1 MSGSSIKDFIK
12 KLKGCHEERIRQ
24 LANTIGTIWS
34 TTGESS
40 NISVKLTQQIRDLKN
55 IPSNTDDIDT
65 GPLNELIVLLKQTV
79 QNNEL
84 TKSYKNL
91 RDSIEKYAEKIECP
105 PEQED
110 EPIDKAIKYLIEFA
124 KTRKDSEMI
133 IDNIILIYTIIS
145 KIYYNTLYHP
155 NQGKKVNRND
165 KQQYIA
171 LGSGGGSLFSN
182 IDNDEIS
189 EYVKNTLK
197 AMSDSHFIQGFFNN
211 NELKSYSYTDTG
223 TYPIIS
229 YKTSKKMINTEI
241 EEFIKQIEIVFDY
254 LKNVEKKEY
263 DAYVEK
269 KGKKGTK
276 AKEFFDK
283 ILLID
288 TKYRLG
294 TLFKTGWRKGFG
306 EFHDIVRGRLFPT
319 EKALNRSS
327 RMSRRAPQPKG
338 IKQHRRRRQS
348 RVTQPPKMTRKT
360 IKGGP
365 PLHSPPRVTSGY
377 AKPQPGISIIKVE
390 DLKRNEAQRLKR
402 EKAKGRR
409 TPGWNSSNSRE
420 DFTKYYRDG
429 DRQRSNMK
437 PTYGPRGGNKTRKKK
452 RKKRNT
458 TRNKKRHKKKKHK
471 TRYKKRKKKKRTR
484 KNK

>member
-1 MSGSSIKDFIK
+1 MSGSSIEDFIK
-12 KLKGCHEERIRQ
+12 KLKKCHEERIIQ

-40 NISVKLTQQIRDLKN
+40 NISVILTQQIRDLKN

-65 GPLNELIVLLKQTV
+65 GPLNELIGLLKQTV
-79 QNNEL
+79 QNDEL

-110 EPIDKAIKYLIEFA
+110 EPIDKAIKYLNEFA

-145 KIYYNTLYHP
+145 KIYYNTLYSKA
-155 NQGKKVNRND
+155 GKRKNRNV

-171 LGSGGGSLFSN
+171 LGSGSGALFSN

-189 EYVKNTLK
+189 KYVKTTLK
-197 AMSDSHFIQGFFNN
+197 AMSASHFIQGFFNN

-223 TYPIIS
+223 SYPIIS
-229 YKTSKKMINTEI
+229 YQTSGTMQNTKI

-254 LKNVEKKEY
+254 LKDVEKKEY
-263 DAYVEK
+263 DAYVI
-269 KGKKGTK
+269 KKGTK
-276 AKEFFDK
+276 AKEIFDK
-283 ILLID
+283 ILLIG
-288 TKYRLG
+288 TEYRLG
-294 TLFKTGWRKGFG
+294 TLFKTGWRKDFG
-306 EFHDIVRGRLFPT
+306 EFHDDVRVKLFPT
-319 EKALNRSS
+319 KKAVNGRPQTP
-327 RMSRRAPQPKG
+327 RRTQQPKG
-338 IKQHRRRRQS
+338 IKPSRRTRPS
-348 RVTQPPKMTRKT
+348 RETQPPKRRRKS

-365 PLHSPPRVTSGY
+365 PRGTSGY
-377 AKPQPGISIIKVE
+377 AKQPPDVPMFDVNK
-390 DLKRNEAQRLKR
+390 LKRDEANRLKR
-402 EKAKGRR
+402 KKANRQGRR
-409 TPGWNSSNSRE
+409 RPGWNSSNSQRGFE
-420 DFTKYYRDG
+420 RDHWDG
-429 DRQRSNMK
+429 KVERRHIK
-437 PTYGPRGGNKTRKKK
+437 RTYGPRGGNKTRKKK

>member
-1 MSGSSIKDFIK
+1 MSGSSIKDFIE
-12 KLKGCHEERIRQ
+12 KLKKCHEERIRQ

-40 NISVKLTQQIRDLKN
+40 NISGNLTRRINNLKN

-65 GPLNELIVLLKQTV
+65 GKLNKLIGLLKQTV
-79 QNNEL
+79 QKNEL
-84 TKSYKNL
+84 TNSYKNL
-91 RDSIEKYAEKIECP
+91 RNSIEKYAEKIECP

-110 EPIDKAIKYLIEFA
+110 EPIDKAIKYLTEFA
-124 KTRKDSEMI
+124 ESRQDYKMI

-145 KIYYNTLYHP
+145 KIYYNTLYP
-155 NQGKKVNRND
+155 KAGNKVNRNY

-171 LGSGGGSLFSN
+171 LGSGDGSLFSN

-189 EYVKNTLK
+189 EDVKKTLK
-197 AMSDSHFIQGFFNN
+197 AMSTSQFIQGFFIN
-211 NELKSYSYTDTG
+211 NELTSYSYTDTG

-229 YKTSKKMINTEI
+229 YKTSRTNKKNTKI

-269 KGKKGTK
+269 KGTK
-276 AKEFFDK
+276 AKIFFDK

-288 TKYRLG
+288 TEYRLG
-294 TLFKTGWRKGFG
+294 TLFKTGWRKDFG
-306 EFHDIVRGRLFPT
+306 KFHNNVRVKLFPPKR
-319 EKALNRSS
+319 ELNVRP
-327 RMSRRAPQPKG
+327 RTSRRTRQPKG
-338 IKQHRRRRQS
+338 IKPSRR
-348 RVTQPPKMTRKT
+348 TRKP

-365 PLHSPPRVTSGY
+365 PVHSPPRGKSGY
-377 AKPQPGISIIKVE
+377 AKPPPGIPMFDVE
-390 DLKRNEAQRLKR
+390 QLKRDEAERLKS
-402 EKAKGRR
+402 ENAKRQGRR
-409 TPGWNSSNSRE
+409 KPGWSGNTSMRSFE
-420 DFTKYYRDG
+420 DDSWDKRVRRRDME
-429 DRQRSNMK
+429 R
-437 PTYGPRGGNKTRKKK
+437 TYGGGNKTRKKK

-471 TRYKKRKKKKRTR
+471 TRYKKRKKMKQTR

>member
-1 MSGSSIKDFIK
+1 MSGSSIEDFIE
-12 KLKGCHEERIRQ
+12 KLKKCHEERIRQ

-40 NISVKLTQQIRDLKN
+40 NISGNLTRRINKLKN
-55 IPSNTDDIDT
+55 IPSNKDDIDT
-65 GPLNELIVLLKQTV
+65 GKLNKLIGLLKQTV
-79 QNNEL
+79 QNDEL

-105 PEQED
+105 SEQED
-110 EPIDKAIKYLIEFA
+110 EPIDKAIKYLIDFA

-145 KIYYNTLYHP
+145 KIYYNTLYP
-155 NQGKKVNRND
+155 KAGKRKNRTNNVY
-165 KQQYIA
+165 QSIA
-171 LGSGGGSLFSN
+171 LGSGSGALFSN
-182 IDNDEIS
+182 INNDEIS
-189 EYVKNTLK
+189 KYVKKTLK
-197 AMSDSHFIQGFFNN
+197 AMSKSNFIQGFFNN

-229 YKTSKKMINTEI
+229 YETIRTKETNAEI

-254 LKNVEKKEY
+254 LKNVKKEEY
-263 DAYVEK
+263 DAYVTK
-269 KGKKGTK
+269 KRKKGTK
-276 AKEFFDK
+276 AKEIFDK

-294 TLFKTGWRKGFG
+294 TLFETGWRTYFG
-306 EFHDIVRGRLFPT
+306 EFHDNVRGRLFPT
-319 EKALNRSS
+319 KKALNR
-327 RMSRRAPQPKG
+327 RPQTPRRTQQPKG
-338 IKQHRRRRQS
+338 IKPSRRTRPS
-348 RVTQPPKMTRKT
+348 RETQPPKRTRKS

-365 PLHSPPRVTSGY
+365 PRGTSGY
-377 AKPQPGISIIKVE
+377 AKQPPDVPMFDVNK
-390 DLKRNEAQRLKR
+390 LKRDEANRLKR
-402 EKAKGRR
+402 KKANRQGRR
-409 TPGWNSSNSRE
+409 RPGWNSSNSQRGFE
-420 DFTKYYRDG
+420 RDHWDG
-429 DRQRSNMK
+429 KVERQHIKR
-437 PTYGPRGGNKTRKKK
+437 TYGPRGGNKTRKKK
-452 RKKRNT
+452 RKKRNP

>member
-1 MSGSSIKDFIK
+1 MSGSSIEDFIK

-40 NISVKLTQQIRDLKN
+40 NISGNLTQQIRDLKN

-65 GPLNELIVLLKQTV
+65 GKLNKLIGLLKQTV
-79 QNNEL
+79 QKNEL
-84 TKSYKNL
+84 TNSYKNL
-91 RDSIEKYAEKIECP
+91 RNSIETYAKKIECP

-110 EPIDKAIKYLIEFA
+110 EPIDKAIKYLNEFA
-124 KTRKDSEMI
+124 ETRKDSEMI

-145 KIYYNTLYHP
+145 KIYYNTLYP
-155 NQGKKVNRND
+155 KAGKRKNRTNNVY
-165 KQQYIA
+165 QSIA
-171 LGSGGGSLFSN
+171 LGSGSGALFSN
-182 IDNDEIS
+182 INNDEIS
-189 EYVKNTLK
+189 KYVKKTLK
-197 AMSDSHFIQGFFNN
+197 AMSKSNFIQGFFNNN

-229 YKTSKKMINTEI
+229 YETIRTKKTNAEI

-269 KGKKGTK
+269 KGTEAKK
-276 AKEFFDK
+276 FFDK
-283 ILLID
+283 ILLIGIG
-288 TKYRLG
+288 TEYRLG

-327 RMSRRAPQPKG
+327 RMPRRTPQPKG
-338 IKQHRRRRQS
+338 IKPSRRTQQS
-348 RVTQPPKMTRKT
+348 RVTQPPKMTRN
-360 IKGGP
+360 IKGDP
-365 PLHSPPRVTSGY
+365 PVHSPPRGKSGY
-377 AKPQPGISIIKVE
+377 AKPPPGIPMFDVNK
-390 DLKRNEAQRLKR
+390 LKRDETIRLHR
-402 EKAKGRR
+402 EKAKRQGRR
-409 TPGWNSSNSRE
+409 KPGWNSSNNRE
-420 DFTKYYRDG
+420 DFTKDYRDG
-429 DRQRSNMK
+429 NTKRSNMK
-437 PTYGPRGGNKTRKKK
+437 RTYGGGNKTRKKK

-471 TRYKKRKKKKRTR
+471 TRYKKRKKMKQTR